1 MVSESTEF
9 IIGSSVSCSDG
20 PCGELTRVV
29 VDPAAR
35 TVTHLVVK
43 PQRRGGTSR
52 LVPVRLAGTG
62 TGTIQLRC
70 TTSQFGGLQEA
81 EETRIVPGALGDLGD
96 GQGHKLSAPYYG
108 RGGHGTSHGGWHGP
122 GHGYSSPAHHL

>member
-35 TVTHLVVK
+35 TVTHLVVG
-43 PQRRGGTSR
+43 PAHGGGTSR
-52 LVPVRLAGTG
+52 LVPVKLAGAGTAAGTG
-62 TGTIQLRC
+62 Q
-70 TTSQFGGLQEA
+70 TTSYLRPI
-81 EETRIVPGALGDLGD
+81 TD
-96 GQGHKLSAPYYG
+96 
-108 RGGHGTSHGGWHGP
+108 GGHGIGHGGWHGP
-122 GHGYSSPAHHL
+122 GHGHSSPAHHL